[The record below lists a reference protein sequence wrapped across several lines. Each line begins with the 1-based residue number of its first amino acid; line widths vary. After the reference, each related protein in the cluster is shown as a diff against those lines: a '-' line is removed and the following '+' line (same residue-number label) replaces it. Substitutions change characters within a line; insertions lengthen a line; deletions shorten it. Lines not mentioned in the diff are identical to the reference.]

1 MKKGVRIT
9 CTIAASIVAL
19 LLLIAFTV
27 SPIAEFY
34 IEKNSEKLI
43 GRKIA
48 MNDLSINLFS
58 GKVVIDGLTV
68 NEHESNDTFL
78 SLNRFET
85 RINLL
90 PLLWKSIDVKRLYF
104 DGLYVQILQ
113 NGQTFNFSDFIGGE
127 ENPETTEPEE
137 KPDEAG
143 SPWEIR
149 IRDIRIGDS
158 RLFYEDQAIHSAFN
172 IDDLS
177 LNIPEV
183 YFSGQSTDIGLHLNF
198 KQGGTLNTQL
208 QYDIETGTYRIRLA
222 LDDLAIAPTLPYW
235 QQALNISKVEGVLG
249 IHTDIQGDI
258 DHLMDFTISGNVSLA
273 KFNMEQNGASVLSLD
288 SIYTAIDSIQLQQG
302 FAINE
307 IYIKG
312 LSTGYDVYND
322 RTSNLDYLFIA
333 GNDSIVEANEPVEEP
348 DSTTAA
354 MPRIR
359 IEKLR
364 IADTRIRYTD
374 ATMYKPFDYTVSDIE
389 VTADRFDSD
398 SINSLQLK
406 ATLQE
411 KGNARINW
419 RGRIDSLSDLSL
431 LLTLD
436 NVQLTDFTPF
446 CGQMFGYPIHSGILS
461 FSSRNDIRNNQ
472 LTGTNKLD
480 ILRCELGSKE
490 SNVDAEM
497 NLPLKMGLY
506 LLKDKNDHIKIDLPI
521 KGDISSPQFSYKKII
536 LNTLTNIL
544 VKVTTAPIRILADA
558 MGLNGMDLQNIVF
571 DPATVHFTTE
581 QYEKLENLS
590 KIVQSNPGIRLKIT
604 QRTNYAQAQPALAER
619 NLQHAYY
626 VQQNPDKATSQLEIL
641 DMDAIAGIDLK
652 SADVAA
658 FADRLLNEKG
668 LSADGSITDKA
679 TALFNDRIDS
689 QINRISSRRERLVR
703 EHLTQNLHVADSLLQ
718 IITLPIDSMKIEKGN
733 SRFAIDI
740 ELTEETK

>member
-222 LDDLAIAPTLPYW
+222 LDDLAISPTLPYW
-235 QQALNISKVEGVLG
+235 QQALNISKIEGVLG

-733 SRFAIDI
+733 NRFAIDI